1 MRTGKKYLFR
11 FVLVAFAALAAAVPV
26 ASAAGGSPD
35 DRGLYRGT
43 SATSSPAGV
52 TPDDRASYRGT
63 SGALA
68 PTSLSPDDRGFA
80 RSVGVIEPRTIPVA
94 FTVTP
99 GGFDWGDAA
108 IGGTL
113 GLGFALL
120 GAGAILI
127 GLRHRRGALRTA

>member
-11 FVLVAFAALAAAVPV
+11 LVMVAFAALAAAVPI

-35 DRGLYRGT
+35 DRGLYRG
-43 SATSSPAGV
+43 SGAASSPASV
-52 TPDDRASYRGT
+52 SPDDRASYRGT
-63 SGALA
+63 SGTLA
-68 PTSLSPDDRGFA
+68 PTSLAPDDRGFA
-80 RSVGVIEPRTIPVA
+80 RNVGVIEPRTIPVA
-94 FTVTP
+94 VATTP
-99 GGFDWGDAA
+99 SGFDWGDAA

-127 GLRHRRGALRTA
+127 ALRHRRGVLRTA